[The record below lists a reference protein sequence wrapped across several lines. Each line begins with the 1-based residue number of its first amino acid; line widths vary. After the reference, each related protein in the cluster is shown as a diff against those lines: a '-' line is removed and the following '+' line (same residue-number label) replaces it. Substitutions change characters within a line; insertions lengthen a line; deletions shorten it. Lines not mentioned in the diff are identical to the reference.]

1 MIAACRRGA
10 WVASQAMK
18 SVTSFLNRLLA
29 MAMEDQ
35 EVIFKYACCLHTWN
49 TTLESCFLVPIA
61 PLWSL
66 KCRRHACEHAA
77 SCRLSE
83 SFWGKA
89 VRMSEHH
96 ACTVW
101 PEARV
106 LERV

>member
-35 EVIFKYACCLHTWN
+35 EVIFKCACYLHIWN
-49 TTLESCFLVPIA
+49 TILNPPCFRY
-61 PLWSL
+61 PLLLCGASS
-66 KCRRHACEHAA
+66 AGDIHAA
-77 SCRLSE
+77 SCRLSGGR
-83 SFWGKA
+83 SKA
-89 VRMSEHH
+89 VRLSKNH